1 MVIIC
6 FLQLKRILLC
16 FFKLFDGET
25 DNIIIN
31 IIIIII
37 IISSSHDG
45 LKKVS
50 TWYHVESGVDVRLLC
65 TTGVGIATNRSEDQ
79 IRVQHDSSWRQKINH
94 CCQINIVTLVLLLL
108 LLLLLLMVML

>member
-31 IIIIII
+31 ISVIWF
-37 IISSSHDG
+37 G
-45 LKKVS
+45 KKMRENNLHNS
-50 TWYHVESGVDVRLLC
+50 DPETS
-65 TTGVGIATNRSEDQ
+65 
-79 IRVQHDSSWRQKINH
+79 
-94 CCQINIVTLVLLLL
+94 
-108 LLLLLLMVML
+108 